1 MEISQ
6 TQDKLRAVRDN
17 VSQIVVGMSDVVDT
31 LIIALVSEGHIL
43 LEGKPGVGKTTV
55 AKVFANTI
63 GGRFQ
68 RVQMTPDMLPSDV
81 LGVNV
86 FDPETRKW
94 ELHRGPIFGNV
105 ILIDE
110 LNRASPKVQS
120 AFLEVMQERQV
131 TIEGTS
137 LPIETPFIVI
147 ATQVP
152 YGEAG
157 TYPLTTVQIDRFAYR
172 VNMQYPSTENE
183 TEILRRMDM
192 LDTIN
197 VKPILNRDN
206 IISLQEQAKMIT
218 INSKINKYLAEVVT
232 WLRNSRYVRAGPGPR
247 ASISLMKG
255 CRVKAMIENRDYV
268 IPDDIKFLSDKALSH
283 RIELTPQARAD
294 EVSTENLIEEALKS
308 VEVPKD

>member
-1 MEISQ
+1 MGISQ
-6 TQDKLRAVRDN
+6 TQDNLRAVRNN
-17 VSQIVVGMSDVVDT
+17 VSQIVVGMEDVVDT

-63 GGRFQ
+63 GGKFQ
-68 RVQMTPDMLPSDV
+68 RIQMTPDMLPSDV

-137 LPIETPFIVI
+137 LILETPFIVI

-172 VNMQYPSTENE
+172 VNMEYPSRENE
-183 TEILRRMDM
+183 SEILRRMDM

-197 VKPILNRDN
+197 VKPILTRND
-206 IISLQEQAKMIT
+206 IITLQEQAKMIT
-218 INSKINKYLAEVVT
+218 ISEKLNIYLAELVT
-232 WLRNSRYVRAGPGPR
+232 WLRGSRYIRAGPGPR

-255 CRVKAMIENRDYV
+255 CRVKAMVEDRDYV
-268 IPDDIKFLSDKALSH
+268 IPDDIKFLADKALVH

-294 EVSTENLIEEALKS
+294 EVSAEGLIEEALKT
-308 VEVPKD
+308 VEVPKE

>member
-1 MEISQ
+1 MGISQ
-6 TQDKLRAVRDN
+6 TQNKLRAVRNN
-17 VSQIVVGMSDVVDT
+17 VSQIVVGMDDVIDT

-63 GGRFQ
+63 GGKFQ
-68 RVQMTPDMLPSDV
+68 RIQMTPDMLPNDV
-81 LGVNV
+81 LGVNI

-94 ELHRGPIFGNV
+94 ELRRGPIFGNV

-137 LPIETPFIVI
+137 LPLEAPFIVI

-183 TEILRRMDM
+183 IEILRRMDM

-197 VKPILNRDN
+197 VKPILNRDD
-206 IISLQEQAKMIT
+206 IISLQEQVKMIT
-218 INSKINKYLAEVVT
+218 INEKLNKYVAEVVN
-232 WLRNSRYVRAGPGPR
+232 WLRASRYVRAGPGPR

-255 CRVKAMIENRDYV
+255 CRVKALIENRDYV
-268 IPDDIKFLSDKALSH
+268 IPDDVKFLADKALSH
-283 RIELTPQARAD
+283 RMELTPQARAD
-294 EVSTENLIEEALKS
+294 EVSTESLVEEALKT

>member
-1 MEISQ
+1 MGISQ
-6 TQDKLRAVRDN
+6 TQDKLRAVRNN
-17 VSQIVVGMSDVVDT
+17 VSQIVVGMDDVIDT

-63 GGRFQ
+63 GGKFQ
-68 RVQMTPDMLPSDV
+68 RIQMTPDMLPSDV

-120 AFLEVMQERQV
+120 AFLEVMQEKQV

-137 LPIETPFIVI
+137 LPLETPFIVI

-172 VNMQYPSTENE
+172 VIMEYPSRENE
-183 TEILRRMDM
+183 SEILRRMDM

-197 VKPILNRDN
+197 VKPILTRND
-206 IISLQEQAKMIT
+206 IITLQEQAKMIT
-218 INSKINKYLAEVVT
+218 ISEKLNIYLAELVT
-232 WLRNSRYVRAGPGPR
+232 WLRGSRYIRAGPGPR

-255 CRVKAMIENRDYV
+255 CRVKAMVEDRDYV
-268 IPDDIKFLSDKALSH
+268 IPDDIKFLADKALVH

-294 EVSTENLIEEALKS
+294 EVSAEELIEEALKT
-308 VEVPKD
+308 VEVPKE

>member
-1 MEISQ
+1 MGISQ
-6 TQDKLRAVRDN
+6 TQDNLRAVRNN
-17 VSQIVVGMSDVVDT
+17 VSQIVVGMEDVVDT

-63 GGRFQ
+63 GGKFQ
-68 RVQMTPDMLPSDV
+68 RIQMTPDMLPSDV

-120 AFLEVMQERQV
+120 AFLEVMQEKQV

-137 LPIETPFIVI
+137 LPLETPFIVI

-172 VNMQYPSTENE
+172 VIMEYPSRENE
-183 TEILRRMDM
+183 SEILRRMDM

-197 VKPILNRDN
+197 VKPILTRND
-206 IISLQEQAKMIT
+206 IITLQEQAKMIT
-218 INSKINKYLAEVVT
+218 ISEKLNIYLAELVT
-232 WLRNSRYVRAGPGPR
+232 WLRGSRYIRAGPGPR

-255 CRVKAMIENRDYV
+255 CRVKAMVEDRDYV
-268 IPDDIKFLSDKALSH
+268 IPDDIKFLADKALVH

-294 EVSTENLIEEALKS
+294 EVSAEGLIEEALKT
-308 VEVPKD
+308 VEVPKE

>member
-1 MEISQ
+1 MGISQ
-6 TQDKLRAVRDN
+6 TQDNLRAVRNN
-17 VSQIVVGMSDVVDT
+17 VSQIVVGMEDVVDT

-63 GGRFQ
+63 GGKFQ
-68 RVQMTPDMLPSDV
+68 RIQMTPDMLPSDV

-137 LPIETPFIVI
+137 LILETPFIVI

-172 VNMQYPSTENE
+172 VNMEYPSRENE
-183 TEILRRMDM
+183 SEILRRMDM

-197 VKPILNRDN
+197 VKPILTRND
-206 IISLQEQAKMIT
+206 IITLQEQAKMIT
-218 INSKINKYLAEVVT
+218 ISEKLNIYLAELVT
-232 WLRNSRYVRAGPGPR
+232 WLRGSRYIRAGPGPR

-255 CRVKAMIENRDYV
+255 CRVKAMVEDRDYV
-268 IPDDIKFLSDKALSH
+268 IPDAIKFLADKALVH

-294 EVSTENLIEEALKS
+294 EVSAEGLIEEALKT
-308 VEVPKD
+308 VEVPKE

>member
-1 MEISQ
+1 MATNQ
-6 TQDKLRAVRDN
+6 VQDKLRAVRGN
-17 VSQIVVGMSDVVDT
+17 VSQIVVGMDDVVDT

-68 RVQMTPDMLPSDV
+68 RIQMTPDMLPGDV
-81 LGVNV
+81 LGTNI
-86 FDPETRKW
+86 FDPETRRW

-137 LPIETPFIVI
+137 LFLETPFIVI

-172 VNMQYPSTENE
+172 VSMEYPTPEDE
-183 TEILRRMDM
+183 AEILRRMDM
-192 LDTIN
+192 LDTVH
-197 VKPILNRDN
+197 VKPILTRDD
-206 IISLQEQAKMIT
+206 ILSLQEQAKLIT
-218 INSKINKYLAEVVT
+218 VNERLNRYLADVVNH
-232 WLRNSRYVRAGPGPR
+232 LRSSRYVRAGPGPR

-255 CRVKAMIENRDYV
+255 CRVNAMMEERDYV
-268 IPDDIKFLSDKALSH
+268 IPDDVKALAERALAH

-294 EVSTENLIEEALKS
+294 EVSPETLIQETLTS
-308 VEVPKD
+308 VEVPK

>member
-1 MEISQ
+1 MGISQ
-6 TQDKLRAVRDN
+6 TQDNLRAVRNN
-17 VSQIVVGMSDVVDT
+17 VSQIVVGMEDVVDT

-63 GGRFQ
+63 GGKFQ
-68 RVQMTPDMLPSDV
+68 RIQMTPDMLPSDV

-120 AFLEVMQERQV
+120 AFLEVMQEKQV

-137 LPIETPFIVI
+137 LPLETPFIVI

-172 VNMQYPSTENE
+172 VNMEYPSRENE
-183 TEILRRMDM
+183 SEILRRMDM

-197 VKPILNRDN
+197 VKPVLTRND
-206 IISLQEQAKMIT
+206 IITLQEQAKMIT
-218 INSKINKYLAEVVT
+218 ISEKLNIYLAELVT
-232 WLRNSRYVRAGPGPR
+232 WLRGSRYIRAGPGPR

-255 CRVKAMIENRDYV
+255 CRVKAMVEDRDYV
-268 IPDDIKFLSDKALSH
+268 IPDDIKFLADKALVH

-294 EVSTENLIEEALKS
+294 EVSAEELIEEALKT
-308 VEVPKD
+308 VEVPKE

>member
-1 MEISQ
+1 MGKTESQ
-6 TQDKLRAVRDN
+6 NSLKVVRDN
-17 VSQIVVGMSDVVDT
+17 VSQIVVGMDDVIDT
-31 LIIALVSEGHIL
+31 LLIALISEGHIL

-55 AKVFANTI
+55 AKVFASSI
-63 GGRFQ
+63 GGKFQ
-68 RVQMTPDMLPSDV
+68 RIQMTPDMLPNDV

-94 ELHRGPIFGNV
+94 ELHKGPIFGSV

-131 TIEGTS
+131 TIEGTT
-137 LPIETPFIVI
+137 LPIDNPFIVI

-157 TYPLTTVQIDRFAYR
+157 TYPLTTVQNDRFAYR
-172 VNMQYPSTENE
+172 VSMGYPSLEE
-183 TEILRRMDM
+183 ESEILRRMDM
-192 LDTIN
+192 LETII
-197 VKPILNRDN
+197 VKPVLKPGDVAVM
-206 IISLQEQAKMIT
+206 QEQAKMVIVGEKV
-218 INSKINKYLAEVVT
+218 NRYLLEVVN
-232 WLRNSRYVRAGPGPR
+232 WLRSSRYVRAGPGPR

-255 CRVKAMIENRDYV
+255 SRVRAMMEDREYV
-268 IPDDIKFLSDKALSH
+268 IPDDVKFLADKALAH

-294 EVSTENLIEEALKS
+294 EVYPETLVADALKA